1 MRLSTTADSMDFK
14 TPFAMTGANICSKIA
29 MLRAPSTS
37 SLAVDNPSICTVYF
51 GEYHNQGPGA
61 DLSKRAPFAKQL
73 SDAEVKPFISLAYIE
88 GSKWLL
94 PPATPRV

>member
-14 TPFAMTGANICSKIA
+14 TPFATTGANIYKDCYVEGTVDFIFGSGQ
-29 MLRAPSTS
+29 
-37 SLAVDNPSICTVYF
+37 SLYLYCIFRRIP
-51 GEYHNQGPGA
+51 QPGPGA
-61 DLSKRAPFAKQL
+61 DLSKRAPFAKLL

-94 PPATPRV
+94 PPTIPRV